1 MDFTRPNSDSAPPLD
16 AITVRVHRVVDGGLW
31 GRLGWLDRESKHLL
45 LCVTL
50 APRHTYQLT
59 PGITSSEANN
69 DEDVDDDC
77 ASSSSSSSSSS
88 SAIECKPTSLAQL
101 TPDLVVR

>member
-77 ASSSSSSSSSS
+77 ASSSSSS
-88 SAIECKPTSLAQL
+88 AIECKPTSLAQL